1 MKLDMDYSNDEVK
14 TKTGDICIPD
24 SGTTHTILKH
34 KRYFSDLK
42 STKAIINT
50 ISGHI
55 DLIEGTGK
63 ARFIL
68 SNGTKFFIKDDLFHQ
83 NPKEIC

>member
-1 MKLDMDYSNDEVK
+1 MKLGMDYSNDELK

-24 SGTTHTILKH
+24 SGTTHNILKH

-42 STKAIINT
+42 STKAIINI
-50 ISGHI
+50 ISGPI

-63 ARFIL
+63 ASFIL
-68 SNGTKFFIKDDLFHQ
+68 PSGTKFFIKDALFYQ

>member
-14 TKTGDICIPD
+14 IKTRDICIPG

-42 STKAIINT
+42 PTKAIINT
-50 ISGHI
+50 ISGPV

-63 ARFIL
+63 
-68 SNGTKFFIKDDLFHQ
+68 GTDNALPLPLIKST
-83 NPKEIC
+83 